1 MTRTS
6 PLFSPYRLAAIDLAN
21 RIVMAP
27 LTRDRAGPGN
37 VPTALM
43 ADYYAQRAAA
53 GLIISEASQVCP
65 EGQGYEAT
73 PGIHSPGQVAGWRRV
88 TDAVHAAGGRIFV
101 QLWHVGRVSNVAFQP
116 GGGAPVAPSAIRANA
131 KTFVNGE
138 FVPTSEPRALET
150 AEIPDV
156 VAAYA
161 KAARNAMDAGFDG
174 VEIHAANGYLIDQF
188 LRDGSNRRTD
198 AYGGAIAHR
207 TRFLFEVVDAVTAE
221 IGPERTGVR
230 IAPISPANDIADSD
244 PTALFSAV
252 VDGLDARGILFIH
265 VIEGATGGARTLDQP
280 FDFKALR
287 KRFRGAYMAN
297 NGYDKALAEAA
308 LAADDADLIAF
319 GRPFIANPDLVE
331 RLRRDAP
338 LNDLKRESL
347 YGGGAEGYTDYPT
360 L

>member
-131 KTFVNGE
+131 KTFVN
-138 FVPTSEPRALET
+138 S
-150 AEIPDV
+150 
-156 VAAYA
+156 
-161 KAARNAMDAGFDG
+161 
-174 VEIHAANGYLIDQF
+174 
-188 LRDGSNRRTD
+188 
-198 AYGGAIAHR
+198 
-207 TRFLFEVVDAVTAE
+207 
-221 IGPERTGVR
+221 
-230 IAPISPANDIADSD
+230 
-244 PTALFSAV
+244 SA
-252 VDGLDARGILFIH
+252 
-265 VIEGATGGARTLDQP
+265 
-280 FDFKALR
+280 
-287 KRFRGAYMAN
+287 
-297 NGYDKALAEAA
+297 
-308 LAADDADLIAF
+308 
-319 GRPFIANPDLVE
+319 
-331 RLRRDAP
+331 
-338 LNDLKRESL
+338 SS
-347 YGGGAEGYTDYPT
+347 
-360 L
+360 